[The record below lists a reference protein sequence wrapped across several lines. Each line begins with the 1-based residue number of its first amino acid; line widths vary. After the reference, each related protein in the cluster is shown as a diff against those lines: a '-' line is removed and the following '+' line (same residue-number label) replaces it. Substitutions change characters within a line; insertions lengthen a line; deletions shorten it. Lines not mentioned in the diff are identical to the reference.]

1 MTLSLNE
8 LLQKCPEVI
17 LKVGIK
23 DNQGNLVDG
32 YELNDILLKL
42 SPEEDYIPSMGVV
55 IDLVSERLEDT
66 SPKKDPR
73 RNMQVMLCVFIG
85 VFIGRVIEFG
95 EYDDDDKNM
104 LKHFNRVIS
113 FLSHTNKHREICLT
127 QKVLH
132 SMREL
137 QMLMTGEEED
147 LESFLE
153 AYGIL
158 TPDDDVEECDVH
170 GSPRQSDLK
179 RKPSKSGGGLSS
191 TKRAKTKAT

>member
-1 MTLSLNE
+1 MTLNE
-8 LLQKCPEVI
+8 LLQKWSKAL

-23 DNQGNLVDG
+23 DNKGNHVDR
-32 YELNDILLKL
+32 YKLNDILLKL

-55 IDLVSERLEDT
+55 IDLVPERLEDT
-66 SPKKDPR
+66 DPKNNPR

-85 VFIGRVIEFG
+85 VFIGRVIEFR

-104 LKHFNRVIS
+104 LKHFNMVIS

-147 LESFLE
+147 LESVLD

-158 TPDDDVEECDVH
+158 EECDVH
-170 GSPRQSDLK
+170 GSPPQSDLK
-179 RKPSKSGGGLSS
+179 RKPSKSGGGSSS